1 MGLFN
6 FYIFRKLLGKEKKPS
21 FFDYFI
27 FRELFDSDS
36 DHDSSSYGNEC
47 NHGKHDIIDDYI
59 HFNLFSGFFFNDN
72 EDDE

>member
-36 DHDSSSYGNEC
+36 DHDSSCCGDGY
-47 NHGKHDIIDDYI
+47 NHGSHDIVDDYI
-59 HFNLFSGFFFNDN
+59 NFSLFSGLFFNDSK
-72 EDDE
+72 DDE